1 MKLVNYRKLIIRISP
16 ITQLKRHI
24 IFIWDFT
31 NWTLVCLFV
40 KNLSVSYIQFVISQ
54 IAQMCAEKSLSI
66 NDNKT
71 LNYFV
76 LHPELSRWVNDVD
89 TIQSLVLP
97 HHCMVSMRKA
107 GQMTIGKTRPRLSY
121 RVLNRNLFLV
131 WFYFQT
137 LIVLMKPEIHG
148 PEPNRTRTSK
158 EWSLGPNRTEPGP
171 DKQNFENLGPI
182 RIPEC
187 SVGCSVKTIRLFKSD
202 TE

>member
-1 MKLVNYRKLIIRISP
+1 MPSAEPLNKGTLVPGTVISKVICGIFVKSMKLVNYRKLIIRISP

-76 LHPELSRWVNDVD
+76 LHPENKALTIHAVDGSPSRFNHGLS
-89 TIQSLVLP
+89 
-97 HHCMVSMRKA
+97 
-107 GQMTIGKTRPRLSY
+107 G
-121 RVLNRNLFLV
+121 
-131 WFYFQT
+131 WF
-137 LIVLMKPEIHG
+137 
-148 PEPNRTRTSK
+148 
-158 EWSLGPNRTEPGP
+158 
-171 DKQNFENLGPI
+171 
-182 RIPEC
+182 RI
-187 SVGCSVKTIRLFKSD
+187 
-202 TE
+202 